1 MRHLGTAGLVM
12 VLAGLGAYYATE
24 RELTWFSQLNLAAGG
39 ALLLA
44 AAVASLRNLRDFS
57 GARARRVAWQWSLL
71 ASAVVVAALAL
82 GTLTYGWGTTLD
94 LTIERSYTLSPQT
107 LALCEELPAPA
118 ADGGVELLFFEDARL
133 SREIGPLVRAY
144 GNACPKLGTRF
155 LTQAEMPPQARVI
168 LGRTESTVVAC
179 QSERC
184 EYVGF
189 PSEENLTNA
198 LLRLLQRE
206 QVLAYFLLGHGEA
219 DLADESDHGFDG
231 FAAVLRAEGI
241 EPRGWIGPASAS
253 VPEAAHLVVAA
264 APARNLLEGE
274 IAALDAWLTRGGRL
288 LALLQ
293 PGVSS
298 NFERLLERWGFELPP
313 GILADRQSSPLVEHP
328 GPQNLLVS
336 GFEPTHKV
344 VRGLDRRTMLLVPG
358 ARPVIA
364 ARKPAPDDEMRN
376 LVYTSAGA
384 WLERDVEGALADR
397 AIRADADE
405 PSGSEIPLAAAG
417 RYPRGDAE
425 ARIVVIG
432 SRDFASNQRLQSLY
446 NRDLLMNAIWWLAE
460 DDRRIAI
467 RPKLWTPDFHP
478 VTIQETLAYFQ
489 FFGFAL
495 PEVLLLLGIAAW
507 YRQRPA

>member
-1 MRHLGTAGLVM
+1 MRQLGAAGLVM
-12 VLAGLGAYYATE
+12 ILAGLGAYYATE
-24 RELTWFSQLNLAAGG
+24 RELTWFSQLNLAAGA

-44 AAVASLRNLRDFS
+44 GAVAALRELRDLR
-57 GARARRVAWQWSLL
+57 GARARRVAWRWSLL
-71 ASAVVVAALAL
+71 ACASVVGALAI
-82 GTLTYGWGTTLD
+82 GTLSYGWDTSID
-94 LTIERSYTLSPQT
+94 LTIERTYTLSPQT
-107 LALCEELPAPA
+107 LGACEELPREGEA
-118 ADGGVELLFFEDARL
+118 AQVELLFFEDAKL

-144 GNACPKLGTRF
+144 GNACPRLGTRF
-155 LTQAEMPPQARVI
+155 LMEAEMPPHARAV
-168 LGRTESTVVAC
+168 LGRSESTVVAC
-179 QSERC
+179 QGERC

-189 PSEENLTNA
+189 PSEENLTHA
-198 LLRLLQRE
+198 LLRLLRRGE
-206 QVLAYFLLGHGEA
+206 LFAYFLLGHGEA
-219 DLADESDHGFDG
+219 DLADETDHGFHG
-231 FAAVLRAEGI
+231 VAAVLRAEGI

-253 VPEAAHLVVAA
+253 VPDAA
-264 APARNLLEGE
+264 NLLIVPAPQRDLLDGE
-274 IAALDAWLTRGGRL
+274 LAALDGWLTRGGRM

-298 NFERLLERWGFELPP
+298 SFETLLARWGFETPP
-313 GILADRQSSPLVEHP
+313 GILADRLSSPLVERP
-328 GPQNLLVS
+328 GPQNLLVNS
-336 GFEPTHKV
+336 FDPTHKL

-358 ARPVIA
+358 ARAVIA
-364 ARKPAPDDEMRN
+364 ARKPEPDDEMRN

-384 WLERDVEGALADR
+384 WLERDVSGALAGR

-478 VTIQETLAYFQ
+478 LTIQETLAYFQ

-495 PEVLLLLGIAAW
+495 PEILLLLGIAAW